1 MQRINSEME
10 NDMFLLNEKVSM
22 RDQEINRLQ
31 VVSGGNSTFSA
42 IRENHDQRAAEE
54 KIVSQERQIEFINR

>member
-1 MQRINSEME
+1 
-10 NDMFLLNEKVSM
+10 M

-31 VVSGGNSTFSA
+31 VVSGGNSTFA
-42 IRENHDQRAAEE
+42 ALRENHDQKAAED

>member
-1 MQRINSEME
+1 
-10 NDMFLLNEKVSM
+10 MFLLNEKVSI